1 MAAGRIDAES
11 FVNDV
16 LPLEDWATGLD
27 LVGKGAKWCFRSP
40 APAFGSQPSGSCL

>member
-27 LVGKGAKWCFRSP
+27 LVGKGREVVFQVAGTGVR
-40 APAFGSQPSGSCL
+40 